1 MKHFLACVFLLAIQI
16 QAQAHPF
23 SQQELRTLSVFHP
36 TAKVM
41 HFDDNTFMFS
51 GHSLSWSE
59 YSQST
64 TLALGYT
71 RAFSPSSNVFSSAFI
86 HIQNIDSSR
95 TRNLENAKNHCVS
108 GSHGKV
114 IDFKHPSYGLVKI
127 CVQTSSVYLAD
138 PKTHINQKIAVFNA
152 YTLATEHFPFNEV
165 SVKFYNVYSKDMIKL
180 LTSLKPINP

>member
-1 MKHFLACVFLLAIQI
+1 MKFFLAAILMMAIQI

-36 TAKVM
+36 ITKVM

-51 GHSLSWSE
+51 GHSLSWS
-59 YSQST
+59 SS
-64 TLALGYT
+64 TLALGYH
-71 RAFSPSSNVFSSAFI
+71 RSFSPTSNVFSSAFI
-86 HIQNIDSSR
+86 HIRSINQSSQ
-95 TRNLENAKNHCVS
+95 TQTSNLEYAQKFCAEASN
-108 GSHGKV
+108 GKV

-127 CVQTSSVYLAD
+127 CAQTSSVYIAD

-152 YTLATEHFPFNEV
+152 YTLATDHFPFNEV

-180 LTSLKPINP
+180 LTSLKPISP